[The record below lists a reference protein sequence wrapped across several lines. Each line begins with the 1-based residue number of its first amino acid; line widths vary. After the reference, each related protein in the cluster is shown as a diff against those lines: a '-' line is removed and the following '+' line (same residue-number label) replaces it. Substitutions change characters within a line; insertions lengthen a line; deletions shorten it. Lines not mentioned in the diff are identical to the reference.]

1 MTVLLVTSP
10 VAAAVPTGA
19 FAQAGNVGNTST
31 DAGNTG
37 VSAGAGNTAVTPDP
51 VVGSA
56 SPTDPNGDGRFE
68 DVNGDGSFDVVDSQA
83 LLAHLTNASVQNY
96 SSSFDFTGDGRVTA
110 SDGQWLYVQAVN
122 PTETDADGDGLN
134 NTVEVAL
141 GTNAFDTDTDSD
153 GIGDWTETNG
163 GKPID
168 TDSDGIIDAR
178 DADSDGDRIPDIR
191 EGTKDTDGDETPNY
205 RDTDDDGDGI
215 STRMEALDGQNYSHD
230 VDFDETVNWLD
241 TDADGDGTLDGV
253 EGTNDSDSDGMPD
266 YLDNDRD
273 NDGLPD
279 SYERNVTKTDPA
291 SNDSE
296 SPLTN
301 YTEADN
307 DVIDGMEDFDQDTL
321 GTYIEYAIG
330 TDPFVSD
337 TDGDGLSD
345 GFEYRNDQFDPL
357 DADTDG
363 DGTTDASGDLD
374 GDGLTNGEEA
384 QRGTLV
390 DRPDTD
396 GESLNDSRETEL
408 GTDPTLPDTDA
419 DGLDDDEE
427 LSLGTDPLVND
438 TDGDG
443 VLDGNETFETAMDS
457 ESTGATVTL
466 RTNGSGANVTM
477 EAKPDFFENS
487 SASAGPTI
495 QLENRT
501 AFENAT
507 VELPVD
513 ASVPETEY
521 ENLSIYTWNG
531 SSKDTWS
538 KVETTIENGTAK
550 ATVEHF
556 SYFTVLDTDEWVSA
570 TQVSI
575 GEPVDFNASD
585 SFRCR
590 NACNLTGNSTVVLG
604 GEPTTRKII
613 IKQGGDSY
621 EVVPLSNGQTIEKF
635 YDYGDAEINSPLPVA
650 KSDTSRL
657 FFWSGPNGLSLVSLH
672 DKPRDGSGAAVSFEL
687 YEFPISDG
695 NWVVQDDPGDKYGT
709 TPDWSWNDDNT
720 DGGAFRGG
728 LTNATFTIKPRFN
741 EEAVKD
747 PITPGRL
754 NDWEILSGRATDP
767 TNESLARDQN
777 ITISVPGDPDESA
790 SSNISGD
797 TGSANV
803 TYDLTSGDDLVV
815 VYQTEQ
821 TNTSPAASVEV
832 TGASGTTVSKDLAIG
847 TVGTVQTTVN
857 VSTLAHGPANIS
869 LSADG
874 VNMRAE
880 VVPRETSDSDGDGIR
895 DSVENQ
901 TWTLPTADA
910 STFSTDPYDADTDGD
925 GIPDG
930 EEIIYKT
937 EADNGTLT
945 TSIAVANSDPTEVNS
960 DGDELTDPEE
970 NRGWNTYL
978 ARSPSTAEQFVSARQ
993 SGGNTLG
1000 VLWEQNVSSDPLST
1014 DTDGDLL
1021 DDHEERRLGTSPT
1034 VADSDTDGSDDYYE
1048 VSNDYD
1054 PTIHDHKAPLVEP
1067 LEVSADNTA
1076 RTSYTAR
1083 VSVSDQSGISRI
1095 EFYKAGNRQWSGLG
1109 DGATA
1114 RNFDAS
1120 IEVERDAL
1128 DAIYTGATG
1137 FFTPVTIDASATDI
1151 HDNRKRKELSG
1162 PDTFG
1167 QAADKYASFPASP
1180 GKGGF
1185 VAWMGLSSGASTVVG
1200 ETVAGVAQMVSDPGG
1215 YASQMAQ
1222 LATTIANNPAIIT
1235 KMPQMMA
1242 SQLRQQHETRNP
1254 FDSREQYYQEFGG
1267 GWSLGYSAGTVAP
1280 AAASGGGSVLQ
1291 KGLSSSS
1298 KLRRLVDAA
1307 DSAVPSRVPN
1317 GVKPTAL
1324 RRAGKVDDAVPDA
1337 DVPTGRMSA
1346 KLNDMPGPRRQRTT
1360 EQFDQLDSDG
1370 KDYLGDTDIDD
1381 PTLKATDLFQNTGP
1395 KGRRALNDLAET
1407 DPDAAD
1413 ALLQMDDAATQ
1424 WRFTR
1429 AYDNGELDRD
1439 EMATALKRYDK
1450 LDSDGKDEF
1459 DDLLARNGDDAAD
1472 FAGRTDSDTF
1482 DAIIS
1487 PCGARGAP
1495 SLGGAG
1501 SFRTDRYHSVAT
1513 PPSTLAQSG
1522 RSCPELPDDVEDD
1535 LQDALVNVDGDLNAD
1550 SVDGVRRSINELDRD
1565 AQDSATNLIESEGAD
1580 GVSVTN
1586 DATDLSDGSDSVL
1599 TDGEVD
1605 DLVRAYDTYS
1615 DKSYGRDV
1623 RDIQDDIDNLDR
1635 NDVDGLDDA
1644 INRGTSSSGDDISS
1658 NMKGLDGEVEVT
1670 SDLLD
1675 RDDIDASDLEMDKQI
1690 REDSSWETD
1699 SLQSSDY
1706 NSNTD
1711 IDSDIDG
1718 GPAYEVK
1725 NLDYEPFAEFSGA
1738 YEETA
1743 DSLDDLRT
1751 KLNTFGASGQDE
1763 IVVVVRQDADTEFP
1777 PEVQRRLSGQL
1788 SGAESLRDLGDQIES
1803 NFDGVEVTFKQFDEV
1818 ETS

>member
-1 MTVLLVTSP
+1 MSRGHSRTREGIELVSEQARPLLAVILTVLLVTSP
-10 VAAAVPTGA
+10 VVAAVPAGA
-19 FAQAGNVGNTST
+19 LTQAGN
-31 DAGNTG
+31 AGNTG
-37 VSAGAGNTAVTPDP
+37 TGAGNTGIGTGAGNTAVTPDP

-96 SSSFDFTGDGRVTA
+96 SSSFDFTGDGRVTV

-134 NTVEVAL
+134 NTVEIAL

-191 EGTKDTDGDETPNY
+191 EGTKDTDGDGTPNY

-215 STRMEALDGQNYSHD
+215 TTRTEALDGQNYSHD

-241 TDADGDGTLDGV
+241 TDADGDGAPDGT
-253 EGTNDSDSDGMPD
+253 EGTADSDGDGMPD

-291 SNDSE
+291 DNDSE

-321 GTYIEYAIG
+321 GTYVEYAIG

-337 TDGDGLSD
+337 TDDDGLSD
-345 GFEYRNDQFDPL
+345 GFEYRNDQFNPL

-363 DGTTDASGDLD
+363 DGTSDASGDLD

-396 GESLNDSRETEL
+396 GDSLNDSREIEL

-427 LSLGTDPLVND
+427 LAIGTDPLNND
-438 TDGDG
+438 SDGDG

-466 RTNGSGANVTM
+466 RTNGSGADVTM
-477 EAKPDFFENS
+477 EAKPDFFENT

-513 ASVPETEY
+513 ASVPESEY

-604 GEPTTRKII
+604 GEPTTRKITI
-613 IKQGGDSY
+613 EQGGDSY

-635 YDYGDAEINSPLPVA
+635 YDYANAEINSPLPVA

-657 FFWSGPNGLSLVSLH
+657 FFWSGPNGLSLVLLQ

-695 NWVVQDDPGDKYGT
+695 SWVVRDDPGDNYGT

-720 DGGAFRGG
+720 DGGAFRGE

-741 EEAVKD
+741 EEAVRD
-747 PITPGRL
+747 PITPGQL
-754 NDWEILSGRATDP
+754 NDWEVLSGRATDP
-767 TNESLARDQN
+767 TNESLAIDQN
-777 ITISVPGDPDESA
+777 ITISVPGDPDENA
-790 SSNISGD
+790 SSNVSGD
-797 TGSANV
+797 TGSANI
-803 TYDLTSGDDLVV
+803 TDDLTSGTDDLVV

-821 TNTSPAASVEV
+821 TNTNPAASIEV

-880 VVPRETSDSDGDGIR
+880 VVPRETFDSDGDGIP

-901 TWTLPTADA
+901 NWTLPTAAA

-930 EEIIYKT
+930 EEVIYKT
-937 EADNGTLT
+937 NAENGTLT
-945 TSIAVANSDPTEVNS
+945 TTIAVANSDPTEVNS
-960 DGDELTDPEE
+960 DGDELTDLEE

-993 SGGNTLG
+993 NGGDALG
-1000 VLWEQNVSSDPLST
+1000 VLWKQNVSSDPLST

-1034 VADSDTDGSDDYYE
+1034 VADSDNDGSDDYYE

-1095 EFYKAGNRQWSGLG
+1095 EFYKAGSRQWSGLG

-1114 RNFDAS
+1114 RTFDAS

-1137 FFTPVTIDASATDI
+1137 FFTPVTVDASATDI
-1151 HDNRKRKELSG
+1151 HGNRKRKELSG

-1200 ETVAGVAQMVSDPGG
+1200 ESVAGVAQMVSDPGG

-1235 KMPQMMA
+1235 KLPQMMA

-1267 GWSLGYSAGTVAP
+1267 GWSLGYSTGTVAP
-1280 AAASGGGSVLQ
+1280 AFASGGSSVLQ

-1324 RRAGKVDDAVPDA
+1324 RRAGKVDDSVPDA

-1346 KLNDMPGPRRQRTT
+1346 KLNDMPGPKRQRTT

-1370 KDYLGDTDIDD
+1370 SDYLGNTDIND
-1381 PTLKATDLFQNTGP
+1381 PTLKATDLFENTGP
-1395 KGRRALNDLAET
+1395 SGRRALNDLAES
-1407 DPDAAD
+1407 DQDAAD

-1424 WRFTR
+1424 RRFTE
-1429 AYDNGELDRD
+1429 AYESGEVDSD
-1439 EMATALKRYDK
+1439 ELTTALTRYDS
-1450 LDSDGKDEF
+1450 LDADGKRFADDAIERTGTDGPDLMSTDVCNSPCHGTIRAVYEYTDEA
-1459 DDLLARNGDDAAD
+1459 DGLSDSQAKDVLQSYDAAD
-1472 FAGRTDSDTF
+1472 EVDVGPGRQGPGAAQERVDSLANDNVEGVQDMLEHAQGNTKSFKEIAGETDIAKKIRDEDNGIEASKLHMQKT
-1482 DAIIS
+1482 S
-1487 PCGARGAP
+1487 RGV
-1495 SLGGAG
+1495 SGGPN
-1501 SFRTDRYHSVAT
+1501 SNT
-1513 PPSTLAQSG
+1513 
-1522 RSCPELPDDVEDD
+1522 EIDVK
-1535 LQDALVNVDGDLNAD
+1535 VDG
-1550 SVDGVRRSINELDRD
+1550 ELTVNGRNLESP
-1565 AQDSATNLIESEGAD
+1565 AIESKHLSAAGKSDWLIENRE
-1580 GVSVTN
+1580 VPK
-1586 DATDLSDGSDSVL
+1586 L
-1599 TDGEVD
+1599 TDKLKTQVAD
-1605 DLVRAYDTYS
+1605 DEDTLVVVTTDEY
-1615 DKSYGRDV
+1615 RD
-1623 RDIQDDIDNLDR
+1623 RLDDMGLLSEIR
-1635 NDVDGLDDA
+1635 NDVQSH
-1644 INRGTSSSGDDISS
+1644 SSSSDVT
-1658 NMKGLDGEVEVT
+1658 VEFT
-1670 SDLLD
+1670 TYSEL
-1675 RDDIDASDLEMDKQI
+1675 
-1690 REDSSWETD
+1690 
-1699 SLQSSDY
+1699 
-1706 NSNTD
+1706 
-1711 IDSDIDG
+1711 
-1718 GPAYEVK
+1718 
-1725 NLDYEPFAEFSGA
+1725 
-1738 YEETA
+1738 
-1743 DSLDDLRT
+1743 
-1751 KLNTFGASGQDE
+1751 
-1763 IVVVVRQDADTEFP
+1763 
-1777 PEVQRRLSGQL
+1777 
-1788 SGAESLRDLGDQIES
+1788 
-1803 NFDGVEVTFKQFDEV
+1803 
-1818 ETS
+1818 